1 MILNVLMSSD
11 LFKIT
16 CVLSLCSC
24 AIGIPSSLEAEDML
38 TWVLKFDVSSVRL
51 EDKCCFATKTPQG
64 VADAIWLC
72 NLHQDLFGTRGLLSR
87 VSGFQGFGS
96 KFPFPSSPLV
106 SLSPSSESHVYA
118 FCAPLLSQSHM
129 LLWKMKVPHWMHS
142 MKCLESQWFVI

>member
-51 EDKCCFATKTPQG
+51 ENKCCFATKTPQG
-64 VADAIWLC
+64 VADAIWSC

-106 SLSPSSESHVYA
+106 SRHLVPSLMYMPFVPPYCHIHICFYGRWR
-118 FCAPLLSQSHM
+118 FHIGCT
-129 LLWKMKVPHWMHS
+129 LWSV
-142 MKCLESQWFVI
+142 